1 MNPSLLY
8 CLQLIFQL
16 KKTRESERNNRI
28 IKMEETP
35 IGVLLIRPLSIYL
48 QQELSKRYTL
58 FKFWQVPPELRRE
71 FLGEHSD
78 SIKAVVANGVQ
89 GADTELI
96 DALPFLEIVASHS
109 SGLDKI
115 DLDRCREKGITVTY
129 TPDALTDEVAD
140 MAVLLTLATL
150 RRICEADRFVRSGA
164 WMNADFNLT
173 AKVKLLFNPSSS
185 DLITWF
191 WKRLGTKIPFEIPI
205 VNQFTSVMICCES
218 CNVWMHFVVVPQ
230 SFSIWP
236 LIS

>member
-1 MNPSLLY
+1 
-8 CLQLIFQL
+8 
-16 KKTRESERNNRI
+16 
-28 IKMEETP
+28 MEETP

-185 DLITWF
+185 DLITSF

-205 VNQFTSVMICCES
+205 VYID
-218 CNVWMHFVVVPQ
+218 HD
-230 SFSIWP
+230 
-236 LIS
+236 LL